1 MEKKKMTKMVVNLNS
16 ILSIANSQTFLKI
29 FYLGLVVT
37 LI

>member
-1 MEKKKMTKMVVNLNS
+1 MEKKMTKMVVNLNS

-29 FYLGLVVT
+29 FCLGLVVT